1 MIRPRAVLFGLGGTL
16 VEPPA
21 DPGAALAEALGLG
34 AEQGRSITSL
44 VQRTTFASPAAL
56 SGRLRSELGLASDPS
71 ATVTAV
77 WEAQR
82 AEPAVLAGAAACL
95 GAIHATGAKV
105 AVVANAWTPLADGA
119 RAACVPFAP
128 AIDRWILSCEAGA
141 AKPGAGLLTEAL
153 AALDVAPAQALV
165 VGDSLELDVA
175 PALALGTSV
184 VWLRRDAGPAGVVT
198 VDPHAAPAPIAA
210 AVVPEGAVVVKS
222 LADARRVALTWLWA
236 SRGRGPSL
244 TAPLAV

>member
-1 MIRPRAVLFGLGGTL
+1 MIRRRAVLFGLGGTL

-21 DPGAALAEALGLG
+21 EPGAAIAEALGLG
-34 AEQGRSITSL
+34 AEQGRSVTSL
-44 VQRTTFASPAAL
+44 VQRTTFASPEAL
-56 SGRLRSELGLASDPS
+56 AERLRRELGLATDPC

-82 AEPAVLAGAAACL
+82 SAPAVLAGAAACL
-95 GAIHATGAKV
+95 GAIHATGATI

-119 RAACVPFAP
+119 RAACVPFATT
-128 AIDRWILSCEAGA
+128 IDRWFLSCETGA
-141 AKPGAGLLTEAL
+141 AKPSAGLLTEAL
-153 AALDVAPAQALV
+153 GALDVAPAHALV

-184 VWLRRDAGPAGVVT
+184 VWLRRDAGQVGVVT
-198 VDPHAAPAPIAA
+198 VDPHAAPAPIP
-210 AVVPEGAVVVKS
+210 AVAVPEGAVVVKS